1 MKKKLISI
9 NNCRIENSKETLL
22 QNINWTYE
30 SGQAWLVI
38 GPNGGGKAE
47 FLNALANE
55 AGIRFVG
62 NEKNEGDRPLNQS
75 TWKAGDRPLNQSKS
89 SYFSSFEK
97 SVEIVSLEKAAKII
111 EEERINDESDYVEGG
126 IDHGR
131 SGRIF
136 ISQSLDNSIKKN
148 SSLPEFAKSLEKDP
162 SIKLCGIEK
171 ILDRGLKYM
180 STGEIRRT
188 LLARA
193 LISGK
198 KLLILS
204 DPFAGL
210 DKESR
215 TILLEFFNSITERQ
229 IKTPENNS
237 FPHIILAMERWNEIP
252 ENISH
257 VIEFSNKEISFCGC
271 KEDYLK
277 KINQSDNNHLMEKK
291 ELKDSFYEII
301 QTTSKGENS
310 EGTVL
315 SQSSTP
321 EGTVLSQ
328 SSTSEGTDLS
338 KSSTS
343 EGTVLS
349 KSSTSTEGTVLSQSE
364 GTDLSA
370 SSKILVEMKNV
381 NVGWGDNRVLKNI
394 NWKLLEGNH
403 WLIRGPNGS
412 GKTTF
417 LELITGDNQQVY
429 SNEIYMFGK
438 KRGSGESIWDI
449 KKNLGIVSYRMHVEY
464 RMLGGTSLQNVII
477 SGLRDSIGL
486 YGKASDLEISTAKK
500 WLALAKLQDRADE
513 NFGNLSYGEQRAV
526 LILRAVVKSPK
537 ILILDEPCHGLDE
550 NYRFKILELLELIA
564 EQKTT
569 TLLHVTHDPSEMLKC
584 EKHILELH
592 PEAEPMYKIIEL

>member
-229 IKTPENNS
+229 IKKPENNS

-277 KINQSDNNHLMEKK
+277 KLNQSDKNHLTEKK

-310 EGTVL
+310 EGTV
-315 SQSSTP
+315 
-321 EGTVLSQ
+321 
-328 SSTSEGTDLS
+328 LS

-394 NWKLLEGNH
+394 NWKLFEGNH

-500 WLALAKLQDRADE
+500 WLALAKLQERADE

-592 PEAEPMYKIIEL
+592 PESEPMYKIIEL

>member
-62 NEKNEGDRPLNQS
+62 NEKNE
-75 TWKAGDRPLNQSKS
+75 GDRPLNQSKS

-229 IKTPENNS
+229 IKKPENNS

-277 KINQSDNNHLMEKK
+277 KLNQSDKNHLTEKK

-310 EGTVL
+310 EGTV
-315 SQSSTP
+315 
-321 EGTVLSQ
+321 
-328 SSTSEGTDLS
+328 LS

-592 PEAEPMYKIIEL
+592 PESEPMYKIIEL

>member
-9 NNCRIENSKETLL
+9 NNCRIENSKETLI

-229 IKTPENNS
+229 IKKPENNS

-277 KINQSDNNHLMEKK
+277 KLNQSDNNHLMEKK

-310 EGTVL
+310 EGTVF
-315 SQSSTP
+315 SKSSSTV
-321 EGTVLSQ
+321 G
-328 SSTSEGTDLS
+328 GTDLS

-343 EGTVLS
+343 
-349 KSSTSTEGTVLSQSE
+349 EGTVLSQSE

-394 NWKLLEGNH
+394 NWKLFEGNH

-592 PEAEPMYKIIEL
+592 PESEPMYKIIEL

>member
-9 NNCRIENSKETLL
+9 NNCRIENSKETLI

-229 IKTPENNS
+229 IKKPENNS

-277 KINQSDNNHLMEKK
+277 KLNQSDKNHLTEKK

-310 EGTVL
+310 EGTV
-315 SQSSTP
+315 
-321 EGTVLSQ
+321 
-328 SSTSEGTDLS
+328 LS

-394 NWKLLEGNH
+394 NWKLFEGNH

-500 WLALAKLQDRADE
+500 WLALAKLQERADE

-592 PEAEPMYKIIEL
+592 PESEPMYKIIEL

>member
-75 TWKAGDRPLNQSKS
+75 KS

-136 ISQSLDNSIKKN
+136 ISQSLDDSIKKN
-148 SSLPEFAKSLEKDP
+148 SSLPEFAKRLEKDP

-215 TILLEFFNSITERQ
+215 TILLEFFYSITERQ
-229 IKTPENNS
+229 IKKPENNS

-277 KINQSDNNHLMEKK
+277 KLNQSDKNHLTEKK

-310 EGTVL
+310 EGTV
-315 SQSSTP
+315 
-321 EGTVLSQ
+321 
-328 SSTSEGTDLS
+328 LS

-592 PEAEPMYKIIEL
+592 PESEPMYKIIEL

>member
-30 SGQAWLVI
+30 SGQTWLVI

-62 NEKNEGDRPLNQS
+62 NEKNGGDRPLNQS

-229 IKTPENNS
+229 IKKPENNS

-277 KINQSDNNHLMEKK
+277 KLNQSDNNHLMEKK

-321 EGTVLSQ
+321 EGTDLSQ
-328 SSTSEGTDLS
+328 SSTSVGGTDLS

-343 EGTVLS
+343 T
-349 KSSTSTEGTVLSQSE
+349 E

-394 NWKLLEGNH
+394 NWKLFEGNH

-592 PEAEPMYKIIEL
+592 PESEPMYKIIEL

>member
-9 NNCRIENSKETLL
+9 NNCRIENSKETLIR
-22 QNINWTYE
+22 NINWTYE

-229 IKTPENNS
+229 IKKPENNS

-257 VIEFSNKEISFCGC
+257 VMEFSNKEISFCGC
-271 KEDYLK
+271 KEEYLK
-277 KINQSDNNHLMEKK
+277 KLNQSDNNHLIEKK

-315 SQSSTP
+315 SKSSTP
-321 EGTVLSQ
+321 EGTVLSK

-343 EGTVLS
+343 
-349 KSSTSTEGTVLSQSE
+349 EGTVLSQSE

-464 RMLGGTSLQNVII
+464 RMLGGTFLQNVII

-500 WLALAKLQDRADE
+500 WLALAKLQERADE

-592 PEAEPMYKIIEL
+592 PESEPMYKIIEL

>member
-22 QNINWTYE
+22 QNINWSYE

-229 IKTPENNS
+229 IKKPENNS

-277 KINQSDNNHLMEKK
+277 KLNQSDKIHLTEKK
-291 ELKDSFYEII
+291 ELKGSFYEII

-310 EGTVL
+310 EGTV
-315 SQSSTP
+315 
-321 EGTVLSQ
+321 
-328 SSTSEGTDLS
+328 LS

-592 PEAEPMYKIIEL
+592 PESEPMYKIIEL